1 MTEREEAPNKLIEW
15 LSARF
20 SNGAENSESS
30 EFDRLLSNAAQEKI
44 VDQDVIDIIYGAV
57 QTSKLHARDVM
68 VPRTKMAC
76 LNLGDTID
84 EILVQMTSKRH
95 TRFPVIGDDQDD
107 VRGILHTKDLLEALI
122 QNPDRD
128 DVDIRDMMRPV
139 TFIPES
145 KRLNYLFK
153 EFRLTRRH
161 MAIVIDEYSDVAGLI
176 TVEDVL
182 ETIVGD
188 IEDEHDVD
196 EEGVL
201 ITQLDD
207 ATFRIEATTPIK
219 DFNEEFNANL
229 PTKDFDSVGGI
240 VVNRFGRL
248 PSLKESVTIDNFEF
262 VVISA
267 DSRRVNVLQMNR
279 KSH

>member
-1 MTEREEAPNKLIEW
+1 MTEREESPNKLIEW

-20 SNGAENSESS
+20 SNGAENSEVT
-30 EFDRLLSNAAQEKI
+30 EFDRLLRNAAAEKI
-44 VDQDVIDIIYGAV
+44 VDQDVIDIIDGAV
-57 QTSKLHARDVM
+57 QSSKLHARDVM

-76 LNLGDTID
+76 LNLDDTID

-161 MAIVIDEYSDVAGLI
+161 MAIVIDEYQILTGSSQF
-176 TVEDVL
+176 EDVL
-182 ETIVGD
+182 ETI
-188 IEDEHDVD
+188 
-196 EEGVL
+196 
-201 ITQLDD
+201 
-207 ATFRIEATTPIK
+207 
-219 DFNEEFNANL
+219 
-229 PTKDFDSVGGI
+229 
-240 VVNRFGRL
+240 
-248 PSLKESVTIDNFEF
+248 
-262 VVISA
+262 
-267 DSRRVNVLQMNR
+267 
-279 KSH
+279 